1 MGRTLG
7 VARRL
12 GKHMWWE
19 MHGGGAKTPESLS
32 PLFHFGMTGAMS
44 VKGEGARPSAD
55 RLSWTRRAG
64 PTRLGAGRHV
74 RQRRVARVAIHGF
87 GRVRLV
93 AGDVEASP
101 RSPISRFDPLL
112 AMPPDA
118 EFAAMYAARAAP
130 IKAALLDQKIAAGA
144 RGWIADE
151 VLYHAGVHPE
161 TRAKDLSRAQP
172 RRNSSGDG
180 LCRRGGV
187 PGGRR
192 RGAASRATGCSRWGK
207 VAGKVGGKP
216 ISFITVGGRTTAFVA
231 AVQKKGRRQRRESE
245 GAGDEGGGHRGGE
258 KNGAE
263 GGEDGGA
270 SAKEGKENAA
280 GGEGH
285 SRSQESGAGETASAS
300 EESGAAEE
308 SGRPLR
314 RARLG

>member
-44 VKGEGARPSAD
+44 VKGEGASKYKSFVVD
-55 RLSWTRRAG
+55 TSSWPPRFAKLVVTFDNGVSLAYTDPRR
-64 PTRLGAGRHV
+64 
-74 RQRRVARVAIHGF
+74 F

-101 RSPISRFDPLL
+101 PISDLGFDPLL

-130 IKAALLDQKIAAGA
+130 IKAALLDQKIAAGV
-144 RGWIADE
+144 GNWIADE

-161 TRAKDLSRAQP
+161 TRAKDLSRAQLSEI
-172 RRNSSGDG
+172 RRAMGFVVETA
-180 LCRRGGV
+180 CRA
-187 PGGRR
+187 
-192 RGAASRATGCSRWGK
+192 GADAELFPSDWLFHHRWGK

-231 AVQKKGRRQRRESE
+231 AVQKKGDASAAKARRGRRRRRTPRWGKER
-245 GAGDEGGGHRGGE
+245 RGG
-258 KNGAE
+258 
-263 GGEDGGA
+263 
-270 SAKEGKENAA
+270 
-280 GGEGH
+280 
-285 SRSQESGAGETASAS
+285 R
-300 EESGAAEE
+300 
-308 SGRPLR
+308 
-314 RARLG
+314 